1 MAVNCAKI
9 KGQVIGCIPFVR
21 CPAQPKG
28 AQSQSPLLIT
38 VQSIYAQPKKVGF
51 GIFCTFG
58 QRIVEF
64 IQGSSW

>member
-1 MAVNCAKI
+1 M
-9 KGQVIGCIPFVR
+9 R

-51 GIFCTFG
+51 GIYFTFG
-58 QRIVEF
+58 QQNLLEF
-64 IQGSSW
+64 IQGSSLW